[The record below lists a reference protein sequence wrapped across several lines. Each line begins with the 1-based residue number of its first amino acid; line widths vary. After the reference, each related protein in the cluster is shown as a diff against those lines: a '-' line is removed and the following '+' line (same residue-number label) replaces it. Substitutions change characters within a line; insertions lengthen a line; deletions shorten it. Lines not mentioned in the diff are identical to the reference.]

1 MKFAA
6 GLAIALALMAAPAAA
21 QSKDEPGIT
30 KLRAAFQAAVGAQNG
45 PAIAKLFTPDGV
57 EMPPNVPAQ
66 MGRAAIEAYH
76 KAFGQQW
83 MMHGITLTPRT
94 LQVWNGDTAYE
105 IGAYTQQLMSQ
116 KDGSI
121 FDDKGKYIVL
131 MKKEPTTGNWLIS
144 HTMYNSDVPPPAPKK

>member
-1 MKFAA
+1 MKFA
-6 GLAIALALMAAPAAA
+6 GWVVALALVAAPAAA

-30 KLRAAFQAAVGAQNG
+30 KLRAAFQAAVGTQNG
-45 PAIAKLFTPDGV
+45 PAIAKLFMPDGV

-66 MGRAAIEAYH
+66 AGRAAIEAYH
-76 KAFGQQW
+76 KQFGAQW
-83 MMHGITLTPRT
+83 MMHGITLTPKT

-105 IGAYTQQLMSQ
+105 IGSYVQQLMSQ

-121 FDDKGKYIVL
+121 FDDKGKYVVL

-144 HTMYNSDVPPPAPKK
+144 HAIYNSDVPPPAPKK

>member
-1 MKFAA
+1 MRLTA
-6 GLAIALALMAAPAAA
+6 GLVMALALVAAPAAA

-30 KLRAAFQAAVGAQNG
+30 KLRTAFQAAVGTQNG
-45 PAIAKLFTPDGV
+45 PAIAKLFTADGV

-105 IGAYTQQLMSQ
+105 IGAYAQQLMSQ
-116 KDGSI
+116 KDGSV
-121 FDDKGKYIVL
+121 FDDKGKYVVL

-144 HTMYNSDVPPPAPKK
+144 HAIYNSDVPPPAPKK

>member
-6 GLAIALALMAAPAAA
+6 LALALAVTAVSPAAA
-21 QSKDEPGIT
+21 QSKDEPGIA
-30 KLRAAFQAAVGAQNG
+30 KLRAAFQAAVGKQNG
-45 PAIAKLFTPDGV
+45 PEIARLFMPDGV

-76 KAFGQQW
+76 KQFGAQW
-83 MMHGITLTPRT
+83 MMHGITLQPRS

-121 FDDKGKYIVL
+121 FDDKGKYVVL

-144 HTMYNSDVPPPAPKK
+144 HAIYNSDLPPPAPKK